1 MLSDMP
7 KKRGDRAHRTAE
19 KRARWQRRQLAQEE
33 RIWEDHARLVVE
45 RSQDPRFIQRIHRED
60 GSTVY
65 RWSTDCKHSASWH
78 GRSAGWASG
87 GVRCGGWG
95 QVGVGSAGIQG
106 LPVSASRR
114 TVMASWPCLMA
125 VET

>member
-1 MLSDMP
+1 MAPTVSAATCSSLGAHDDLATHALP
-7 KKRGDRAHRTAE
+7 GAVAATRDKKSTTLLG
-19 KRARWQRRQLAQEE
+19 
-33 RIWEDHARLVVE
+33 VN
-45 RSQDPRFIQRIHRED
+45 IQPVR
-60 GSTVY
+60 
-65 RWSTDCKHSASWH
+65 H